1 MQGWHSAKERWV
13 LTPGCVLWCRM
24 KSQDRGTA
32 NKCCRPHDQKKYIKL
47 NVDFI
52 NEEPDAFLTL
62 VACCPPDSSEQ
73 LLHRIEQLLD
83 WERIP

>member
-52 NEEPDAFLTL
+52 NE
-62 VACCPPDSSEQ
+62 
-73 LLHRIEQLLD
+73 
-83 WERIP
+83 